1 MVKSNV
7 GVGIGATG
15 SGGGGGGGNGGGG
28 PHTHGIT
35 LSPDSPY
42 SVVEE
47 WTRAAS
53 FADGLMYQTGIEVDT
68 DLEFLHVGLVID
80 EGTDGADAPR
90 ELSYERIRTAEWE
103 GLELDSTAD
112 GATFQ
117 EADNNSGILGF
128 PTDDRYNII
137 SLHLRRYQN
146 ADGDD
151 LLSVGVQIASDQPSN
166 DIRGIKYFYENPVT
180 AITGNTATAS
190 GGGGGGGGGAG
201 GSYLNPVSLADA
213 LEPAADT
220 VRTIENINGTLY
232 QHWVKHHE
240 GHSKQIGGT
249 DIPGSWQELDHDRF
263 RGFHR
268 RATAITPAAE
278 EFYANSTYG
287 DFEIYH
293 ENGTTG
299 WTGLTG
305 WFGYN
310 PFAENE
316 PWHSRLI
323 SGVETILT
331 FRGLSHNRRES
342 FNIATAAGDAF
353 VDVGNQQVYFAASY
367 TASLDGY
374 DDYIRRIY
382 RSQAYF
388 GNPRSYWW
396 GKGQAERN
404 PATYPNVDNAS
415 VLRRLAFAADGPH
428 EVYSG
433 FDYDIFVDAADV
445 SSNADSGGPAFTGLM
460 VFTLPAG
467 LWNIQARVDMSV
479 LDISSAFALFKIMAN
494 ADDIE
499 IASPTYPTVQSAP
512 ADREAIY
519 TGYELGVLDLDVD
532 GTEQFYLGVRTIENT
547 TNTRHS
553 MRVERVG

>member
-1 MVKSNV
+1 MGNIRR
-7 GVGIGATG
+7 GTG
-15 SGGGGGGGNGGGG
+15 TGGGGGGGGNGGGGG

-42 SVVEE
+42 SAVEE
-47 WTRAAS
+47 WTRVAS
-53 FADGLMYQTGIEVDT
+53 FVDGQMYQTGIEVDT

-90 ELSYERIRTAEWE
+90 ELSYQRIRTAEWE

-112 GATFQ
+112 GASFQ
-117 EADNNSGILGF
+117 EADNNSGILIY
-128 PTDDRYNII
+128 PTDDRFNVI

-180 AITGNTATAS
+180 EITGNTASAS
-190 GGGGGGGGGAG
+190 GGGGGGG

-220 VRTIENINGTLY
+220 LRTLENINGTLY

-240 GHSKQIGGT
+240 GHSKQIGGA
-249 DIPGSWQELDHDRF
+249 DIPGDWQELDHDRF

-293 ENGTTG
+293 ENGTSG
-299 WTGLTG
+299 WLGLTG

-323 SGVETILT
+323 SGVETVLT

-342 FNIATAAGDAF
+342 FNIATAVADAF
-353 VDVGNQQVYFAASY
+353 VDVGNHQVYFAASY

-374 DDYIRRIY
+374 DDYIRRVY
-382 RSQAYF
+382 RSQAF
-388 GNPRSYWW
+388 FANPRSYWW
-396 GKGQAERN
+396 GKGQTVRFPDN
-404 PATYPNVDNAS
+404 WPNTDNGATI
-415 VLRRLAFAADGPH
+415 RRLAWAASGPH
-428 EVYSG
+428 ESYDEGVGDFLVDSG
-433 FDYDIFVDAADV
+433 DV
-445 SSNADSGGPAFTGLM
+445 SSDIDAGGPAVTDEM
-460 VFTLPAG
+460 VFQPPSGIWIVRLSASTS
-467 LWNIQARVDMSV
+467 ITDTSSQMSIRQIV
-479 LDISSAFALFKIMAN
+479 SG
-494 ADDIE
+494 ADDVLLAQDYSLRAISDFGTRGSRTIGIE
-499 IASPTYPTVQSAP
+499 LTDWET
-512 ADREAIY
+512 
-519 TGYELGVLDLDVD
+519 D
-532 GTEQFYLGVRTIENT
+532 GTEQVYASADGLGDG
-547 TNTRHS
+547 TNTRAYIQF
-553 MRVERVG
+553 EKVG

>member
-1 MVKSNV
+1 MPLFIPGGK
-7 GVGIGATG
+7 
-15 SGGGGGGGNGGGG
+15 GGGGGGGGGGG

-42 SVVEE
+42 SAVEE

-53 FADGLMYQTGIEVDT
+53 FVDGQMYQTGIEVDT

-103 GLELDSTAD
+103 GLELDTTAD
-112 GATFQ
+112 GAAFQ
-117 EADNNSGILGF
+117 ESNNNSGILGF

-151 LLSVGVQIASDQPSN
+151 LLSVGVQTASDQPSA
-166 DIRGIKYFYENPVT
+166 DIRGIKYLYENPVM
-180 AITGNTATAS
+180 AITGNTASGS
-190 GGGGGGGGGAG
+190 GGGGGVGAG

-240 GHSKQIGGT
+240 GHSKQIGGA

-388 GNPRSYWW
+388 GNPTVWYW
-396 GKGQAERN
+396 GKGQDKRN
-404 PATYPNVDNAS
+404 PLTFPNTDDGQAI
-415 VLRRLAFAADGPH
+415 RRIAWADEGPH
-428 EVYSG
+428 QKLHGGEI
-433 FDYDIFVDAADV
+433 FDDFLVTAASASDIDA
-445 SSNADSGGPAFTGLM
+445 GLPALTDLM
-460 VFTLPAG
+460 VFQPPAG
-467 LWNIQARVDMSV
+467 IWDAYLYGAHDDSDTSGGLTFRQIASGADDV
-479 LDISSAFALFKIMAN
+479 LLGDASAFSTGVDTEGVPAATPFLFVP
-494 ADDIE
+494 DIE
-499 IASPTYPTVQSAP
+499 T
-512 ADREAIY
+512 
-519 TGYELGVLDLDVD
+519 D
-532 GTEQFYLGVRTIENT
+532 GTEQFYGAWASLDSVDV
-547 TNTRHS
+547 NTRAAI
-553 MRVERVG
+553 RWVKKG